1 LLHRYKSSN
10 KIYVN
15 GIELKLKLCNVCI
28 HVGACALPREG
39 DATNEEIQMKKQA
52 LLIALASALTL
63 GAVTTSFAQVREQNG
78 YRDNGYGNSSSYN
91 AAPRENDS
99 GYSGPSG
106 E

>member
-1 LLHRYKSSN
+1 MM
-10 KIYVN
+10 
-15 GIELKLKLCNVCI
+15 
-28 HVGACALPREG
+28 
-39 DATNEEIQMKKQA
+39 MKKQA

-78 YRDNGYGNSSSYN
+78 YYDNNSYGYSQST
-91 AAPRENDS
+91 APRENDS